1 MKLLARLIARGTE
14 PNSGLG
20 WGQLHP
26 LVFFLL
32 AVLLQKQL
40 RWSPS
45 FWHLDSVNLF
55 VAQDGQIDDRRRVNE
70 QKEQ

>member
-14 PNSGLG
+14 PNSVGG
-20 WGQLHP
+20 GSYIH
-26 LVFFLL
+26 FLL

-45 FWHLDSVNLF
+45 LWRLDSVDLF
-55 VAQDGQIDDRRRVNE
+55 VEQDGQIDDRRRVNE
-70 QKEQ
+70 QEKQ